1 MLFSLKKKYVLS
13 YNMQDEIRLL
23 FKGILRLFWTAGTG
37 GLLKLQ
43 SSAQPSFKYTW
54 MLKLTQY

>member
-1 MLFSLKKKYVLS
+1 MLFSLKKKKKYVLS

-23 FKGILRLFWTAGTG
+23 FKGILRLFWIAGTG

-43 SSAQPSFKYTW
+43 SSAQPSFKYT
-54 MLKLTQY
+54 

>member
-1 MLFSLKKKYVLS
+1 MSERTKAKQMLFKYVLS

-23 FKGILRLFWTAGTG
+23 FKGILRLFWIAGTG

-43 SSAQPSFKYTW
+43 SSAQPSFKYT
-54 MLKLTQY
+54 